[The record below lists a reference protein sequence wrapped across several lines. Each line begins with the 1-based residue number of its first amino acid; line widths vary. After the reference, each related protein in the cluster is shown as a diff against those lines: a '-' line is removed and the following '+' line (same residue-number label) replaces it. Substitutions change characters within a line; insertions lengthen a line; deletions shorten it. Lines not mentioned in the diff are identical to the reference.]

1 MQKTG
6 VKNVSNMRGS
16 KSVGGNKDN
25 KGSGQTKT
33 IESMDE
39 EDVVA
44 TWNSWNSHSFISLI
58 IFFERL
64 NNYLFNKLYYINFI
78 PV

>member
-1 MQKTG
+1 MQKSG
-6 VKNVSNMRGS
+6 AKNASNIRGS

-25 KGSGQTKT
+25 KASGQIKT

-44 TWNSWNSHSFISLI
+44 TWNSWIFHLLKSLI
-58 IFFERL
+58 LFFW
-64 NNYLFNKLYYINFI
+64 KDKTIINLINCFI
-78 PV
+78 

>member
-1 MQKTG
+1 MQKSG
-6 VKNVSNMRGS
+6 AKNLSNIRGS

-25 KGSGQTKT
+25 KASGQIKT

-44 TWNSWNSHSFISLI
+44 TWNS
-58 IFFERL
+58 
-64 NNYLFNKLYYINFI
+64 
-78 PV
+78 

>member
-1 MQKTG
+1 MQKSG
-6 VKNVSNMRGS
+6 AKNASNIRGS

-25 KGSGQTKT
+25 KASGQIKT

-44 TWNSWNSHSFISLI
+44 TWNS
-58 IFFERL
+58 
-64 NNYLFNKLYYINFI
+64 
-78 PV
+78 

>member
-1 MQKTG
+1 MQKSG
-6 VKNVSNMRGS
+6 AKNVSNIRGS

-25 KGSGQTKT
+25 KASGQIKT

-44 TWNSWNSHSFISLI
+44 TWNSWIFIYLFISLI
-58 IFFERL
+58 
-64 NNYLFNKLYYINFI
+64 LFLKK
-78 PV
+78 

>member
-1 MQKTG
+1 
-6 VKNVSNMRGS
+6 MRGS

-44 TWNSWNSHSFISLI
+44 TWNS
-58 IFFERL
+58 
-64 NNYLFNKLYYINFI
+64 
-78 PV
+78 